1 MKVQLWHH
9 KGRKRLTE
17 LVVFTLLAH
26 CLHCFSS
33 RQSPAALARSTS
45 SGLSLR
51 SSHFRL
57 CRVNRSFFSTGVT
70 RSQTRV
76 SNPNDLHYQVRV
88 VPTLSWEKLGGRT
101 LSLLLYRSRCWR
113 LLRFP
118 RSSGREVSWFLL
130 RSTFTRWVR
139 LQNSGCI
146 GETKSHLKLSIKL
159 VHGLQKFKMNP

>member
-1 MKVQLWHH
+1 MYCRTWKKSGCPAVTSQGELAA
-9 KGRKRLTE
+9 KGDLE
-17 LVVFTLLAH
+17 VLTLLAH

-33 RQSPAALARSTS
+33 RQSPAALARSAS
-45 SGLSLR
+45 SGLSFR

-57 CRVNRSFFSTGVT
+57 CGSDRSCFSTGVT
-70 RSQTRV
+70 RSHACV
-76 SNPNDLHYQVRV
+76 SNSDNLHHQLTA
-88 VPTLSWEKLGGRT
+88 VPTLSWEKLGGRM

-118 RSSGREVSWFLL
+118 RSSGRQVSWFLL

-146 GETKSHLKLSIKL
+146 RETRHHLLL
-159 VHGLQKFKMNP
+159 HRCEEE